1 MGRSPLGS
9 YIRVL
14 LVLLVRVLVPGGG
27 HPTVVYSSPLRVR
40 VQSYEYEYAMS
51 NRANLIRRNGM
62 VGFELGAGAGQA
74 ARFEYS

>member
-14 LVLLVRVLVPGGG
+14 LVLVQYLAGVTPLL
-27 HPTVVYSSPLRVR
+27 SSPLRVR

-62 VGFELGAGAGQA
+62 VGFET
-74 ARFEYS
+74 